1 MRSTEY
7 LWKAF
12 EAARDGARALLDD
25 VRDSVPGATQG
36 SEQIG
41 AQGSEQIGTHG
52 SEPISPGFVGIG
64 VLKDGAAI
72 TDAPMSPSRAGE
84 GVLGGGLIEHGGGRL
99 NVRDGQQVNATRNA
113 QAPGD
118 EVDDAGL
125 GASRAARGG
134 VRRRNTRRWKVKFS
148 LWGFRVCKVWGIE
161 LENEEE

>member
-41 AQGSEQIGTHG
+41 AQGSE
-52 SEPISPGFVGIG
+52 PVSPGFVGIG

-84 GVLGGGLIEHGGGRL
+84 GGSGRLIEHGGGRL
-99 NVRDGQQVNATRNA
+99 NVRDGQQVNVTRNA
-113 QAPGD
+113 QASGD
-118 EVDDAGL
+118 EVVDADAGL

-134 VRRRNTRRWKVKFS
+134 VRRRNTRRWKVKSS
-148 LWGFRVCKVWGIE
+148 LLGFRVCKVWGIE
-161 LENEEE
+161 S